1 MTLLVL
7 QAIVGLALLYFG
19 AEWLV
24 SGSSKLALRLGI
36 APLIIGLTVV
46 AFGTSSPELFV
57 CLGAN
62 LNQPI
67 PTVGGGMVMGTIIGS
82 NVFNLALI
90 LAIGALIRPIPV
102 SRQIVVREM
111 PILLVATALLIW
123 FLRDQQLTRIEGG
136 ILFGGLIA
144 FLVLSAIT
152 SIKQMRE
159 KRGAA
164 PEIPDDLDPEA
175 AKEMPVWKA
184 IGFIIFG
191 LVGLAYGSDLLVNSS
206 KAIAE
211 VFHVSAAII
220 SFTVIAFGSS
230 VPELATVVVA
240 SIRKEGDIITGNVI
254 GSNIFNT
261 LAVLGIVSLAKPV
274 VYNSAQLSTVEPYY
288 MAGLT
293 LILFPFLLTR
303 RTIARWEGLV
313 LLLACAGFGYILFQ
327 KVQTQRAAVP
337 SAAPIAVNGASS
349 YSNP

>member
-1 MTLLVL
+1 MTIDVL
-7 QAIVGLALLYFG
+7 QAIAGLALLYFG

-24 SGSSKLALRLGI
+24 NGSSKLALRLGI

-62 LNQPI
+62 LTQAD
-67 PTVGGGMVMGTIIGS
+67 PTVGGGMVLGTIIGS

-102 SRQIVVREM
+102 SRQIVIREM
-111 PILLVATALLIW
+111 PILLVATALLLW
-123 FLRDQQLTRIEGG
+123 FLRDQQLSRVEGG
-136 ILFGGLIA
+136 ILFAGLIG
-144 FLVLSAIT
+144 FLTLSGIT
-152 SIKQMRE
+152 SVRQMRD
-159 KRGAA
+159 KRG
-164 PEIPDDLDPEA
+164 ETPDILEDLDPEA

-184 IGFIIFG
+184 VGFILFG
-191 LVGLAYGSDLLVNSS
+191 LVGLAYGSDLLVNSATS
-206 KAIAE
+206 IAE
-211 VFHVSAAII
+211 ALNVSEAII

-261 LAVLGIVSLAKPV
+261 MAILGIVALVKPV
-274 VYNSAQLSTVEPYY
+274 VYNSAQLSVVEPYY

-313 LLLACAGFGYILFQ
+313 LLLACVGFAYILFQ
-327 KVQTQRAAVP
+327 KVQTTRAAVP
-337 SAAPIAVNGASS
+337 AAVQGGAVSDL
-349 YSNP
+349 

>member
-62 LNQPI
+62 LTEADPI
-67 PTVGGGMVMGTIIGS
+67 VGGGMVMGTIIGS

-90 LAIGALIRPIPV
+90 LAVGALIRPIPV

-111 PILLVATALLIW
+111 PILLAATALLIW
-123 FLRDQQLTRIEGG
+123 FLRDQQLTRVEGG

-175 AKEMPVWKA
+175 AKEMTVWKA
-184 IGFIIFG
+184 IGFIVFG

-220 SFTVIAFGSS
+220 SFTIIAFGSS

-337 SAAPIAVNGASS
+337 SVAAVAVQVASS
-349 YSNP
+349 SNP